1 MKHLTRI
8 VVVALLSTLAVAST
22 GLAQDAPGSEGVR
35 VIEEPTVV
43 RATAQRPAAFYV
55 LQRSRAAERRSEL
68 RQSFV
73 REVVRSARSLR

>member
-1 MKHLTRI
+1 MTNMKHLTRI
-8 VVVALLSTLAVAST
+8 FVVAFLVTSAVAST
-22 GLAQDAPGSEGVR
+22 GLAQDAPNVR

-43 RATAQRPAAFYV
+43 RATQQSPAAFYV
-55 LQRSRAAERRSEL
+55 LRRSTPQERPTEL